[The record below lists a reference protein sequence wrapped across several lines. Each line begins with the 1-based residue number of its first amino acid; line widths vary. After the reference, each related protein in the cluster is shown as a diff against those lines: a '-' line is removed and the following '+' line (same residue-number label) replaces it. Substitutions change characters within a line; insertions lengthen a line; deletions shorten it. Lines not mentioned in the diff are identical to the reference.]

1 MKMLAEGGITA
12 PKGFVAG
19 ATRCG
24 LKPSGNLDLAVVYSD
39 RPCVATGVFTSNK
52 AKAAHVLLDQERLR
66 SGRAQ
71 AVVVN
76 AGNANACTGE
86 QGRVAALEMARLV
99 GEKFEIKPELVLVA
113 STGVIGVP
121 LPMEKVRT
129 GIAQLQVSREGAAD
143 AAHAIMTT
151 DTRPKE
157 CAVEFELDGH
167 VVTIGAMAKGAGM
180 IHPNLATLLVFITTD
195 AALELPLARA
205 ALRQAID
212 LSFNSI
218 SVDGDTSTNDTAVL
232 LANGS
237 AGNVPVIGDKADA
250 RIFQEALN
258 YVAIS
263 LAKQVARDGEGAT
276 KLIEVNVEGAAN
288 LEDARI
294 AARAVTR
301 SNLVKAAFYGND
313 PNWGRIL
320 CAVGNSGANVDP
332 GRVDIAIEGIP
343 LMVAGEPLPFD
354 KKQASA
360 AMNQPDVNVKVRL
373 NIGSGK
379 ATAWG
384 CDLTEDYVKI
394 NAEYTT

>member
-24 LKPSGNLDLAVVYSD
+24 LKPSGNLDLAVVCSE
-39 RPCVATGVFTSNK
+39 RPCVATGAFTSNK

-99 GEKFEIKPELVLVA
+99 GDKFEIKPELVLVA

-129 GIAQLQVSREGAAD
+129 GIAQVQVSREGAAD

-237 AGNVPVIGDKADA
+237 ACNVPVIGDKADA